1 MIHIGLFEGIGGF
14 SLAAKWMGW
23 ETYATCEIADFPNTV
38 LKHYFPNAYHH
49 RDIHD
54 LTYETINNKL
64 SNLYGTHWRNDDIIV
79 TGGFP

>member
-23 ETYATCEIADFPNTV
+23 DTLLTCEIAEFPRKV
-38 LKHYFPNAYHH
+38 LQYYWPDAYHH
-49 RDIHD
+49 GDIKT
-54 LTYETINNKL
+54 LNYETINTEL
-64 SNLYGTHWRNDDIIV
+64 SKRYGSHWRNDDIIL